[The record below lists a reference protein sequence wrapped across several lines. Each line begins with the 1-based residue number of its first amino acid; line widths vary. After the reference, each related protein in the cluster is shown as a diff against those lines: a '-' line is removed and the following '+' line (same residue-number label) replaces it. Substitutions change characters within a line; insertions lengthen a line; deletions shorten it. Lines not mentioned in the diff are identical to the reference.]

1 MIDLEKFIAIR
12 KKKKI
17 SQAELAKGI
26 CTQATLSNFESGK
39 KFPLLK
45 FWHCSVKDWILK
57 LAILSSTSI
66 KPRLGAI

>member
-39 KFPLLK
+39 ISLF
-45 FWHCSVKDWILK
+45 
-57 LAILSSTSI
+57 
-66 KPRLGAI
+66 